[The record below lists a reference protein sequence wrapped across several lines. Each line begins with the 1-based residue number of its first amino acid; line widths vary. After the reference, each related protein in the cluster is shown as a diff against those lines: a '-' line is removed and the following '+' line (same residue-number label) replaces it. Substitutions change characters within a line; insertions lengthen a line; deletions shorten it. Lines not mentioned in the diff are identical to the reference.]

1 MFVFKTV
8 ACEAS
13 ACCELLLAIATQDFL
28 AVCRLNFFGHD
39 SVAWWLQWRVD
50 SDRRMLE
57 GNEQVKDAQISDSF
71 LKDFVLRYKID
82 EAAAVALHSLPLGQ
96 QQEVTGQITAA
107 TNPSAVLLSR
117 IKRLKQGLPPL
128 NKAAVAAVAAVSPE
142 ATAATG
148 CWIIIPVQFRV
159 AKCIWTSAHDRICQS
174 IEGRDI
180 VAGNPK
186 YRGFLDIVPLS
197 NSQNLSFDNI
207 YIPLIPTKTDIL
219 SPKRSFKVRS
229 QTHHHFNIAIAQ
241 NGPPGTPGITSKM
254 RKMTI
259 LG

>member
-128 NKAAVAAVAAVSPE
+128 NKAAVAAVAGSSLFGSAMPSRVSTASCHCPAFSRQEMSELKLTKLGQSLAV
-142 ATAATG
+142 
-148 CWIIIPVQFRV
+148 
-159 AKCIWTSAHDRICQS
+159 
-174 IEGRDI
+174 
-180 VAGNPK
+180 
-186 YRGFLDIVPLS
+186 
-197 NSQNLSFDNI
+197 
-207 YIPLIPTKTDIL
+207 
-219 SPKRSFKVRS
+219 
-229 QTHHHFNIAIAQ
+229 
-241 NGPPGTPGITSKM
+241 GIS
-254 RKMTI
+254 
-259 LG
+259 